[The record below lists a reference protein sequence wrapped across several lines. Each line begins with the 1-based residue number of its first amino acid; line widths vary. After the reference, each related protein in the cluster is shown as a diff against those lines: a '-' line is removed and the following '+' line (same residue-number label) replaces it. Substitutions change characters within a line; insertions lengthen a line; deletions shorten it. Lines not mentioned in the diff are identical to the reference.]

1 MGLPAPA
8 GSETRHQE
16 GTMNATTRRLCAIA
30 ALACGIAAIAAAV
43 VFLWNNW
50 LPLLGALAL
59 LTVAMAAAWYVVTRR
74 GGTRLVASV
83 VAVAAGVGGLPPF
96 VGEPHLRGGG
106 VRGGVPAPPSRPR
119 PGRPPPP

>member
-59 LTVAMAAAWYVVTRR
+59 LTVAMTAAWYVVTRR

-83 VAVAAGVGGLPPF
+83 VAVAAG
-96 VGEPHLRGGG
+96 RGGFPP
-106 VRGGVPAPPSRPR
+106 VPRDPNTRRGCRPGAVLAPP
-119 PGRPPPP
+119 